1 MLRSPCLQPPGSPSP
16 DAWVSPGHVGD
27 SLDSWVPPKHLGP
40 LPKSLGPSLPPCVH
54 PCPGTHGIMGAGKAP
69 VAAAAAVLA
78 LQAQAQA
85 DAGAGRARG
94 AGGAR
99 AQSPQP
105 TDVAHVGGGGLA
117 RGKGRL
123 GNWVPDG
130 DNSGG
135 GNGIGALG
143 KAAAACSALLPAAM
157 VLACFHPKFIGTES
171 VQHIRPLQDSRV
183 RPPARTHSGCPS
195 PPPPPSP
202 GTHGVAGAGQRG
214 VVVAA
219 GVEAGPEGVECS
231 SLPAQVGKGGGGQ
244 LEGRGGPGGLAAV
257 TGDGSGHRPGR
268 GESIQGV
275 GPGGGM
281 AQGGCGAHRQD
292 VRGQH
297 GVLFLLQH

>member
-195 PPPPPSP
+195 PPPPQARGLTAWRAQGS
-202 GTHGVAGAGQRG
+202 GVWWWQQALRRG
-214 VVVAA
+214 RKASSAA
-219 GVEAGPEGVECS
+219 ACRRRWAKAVEGS
-231 SLPAQVGKGGGGQ
+231 WRVGG
-244 LEGRGGPGGLAAV
+244 GRGGW
-257 TGDGSGHRPGR
+257 
-268 GESIQGV
+268 
-275 GPGGGM
+275 
-281 AQGGCGAHRQD
+281 
-292 VRGQH
+292 
-297 GVLFLLQH
+297 LQ